1 MGNLIRLY
9 YAAANKI
16 EESLFKA
23 ILRKL
28 DFTREQF
35 EKELQ
40 YFSDGQKKKV
50 LIAKSLCQPSHLLVW
65 DEPLNY
71 IDVISRMQLEELL
84 LEYQPTMLFA
94 EHDQT
99 FREHIATK
107 TIELSN

>member
-1 MGNLIRLY
+1 MGNFIHLY

-23 ILRKL
+23 IVRKL
-28 DFTREQF
+28 DFIREQF

-65 DEPLNY
+65 DESLND
-71 IDVISRMQLEELL
+71 IDVIPRIQSEQL
-84 LEYQPTMLFA
+84 
-94 EHDQT
+94 
-99 FREHIATK
+99 
-107 TIELSN
+107 